1 MNKLFSL
8 NREKHNN
15 SLLNRSEKTKKN
27 TRSLDVCITIKKQKT
42 TKIKNKSE
50 EQKTSSSTK
59 VHMCRNK

>member
-8 NREKHNN
+8 NRKKHNN

-50 EQKTSSSTK
+50 EQKASSSTK
-59 VHMCRNK
+59 VRMCRNK